1 LVHPSLTL
9 ALESE
14 RLWTFGEIA
23 PTPTNTYTPT
33 RSPTPPGHPGDV
45 NCSGGQANPIDAAL
59 VLQFGAGLLGAL
71 ACQHNADVNDDGAAN
86 AIDAALILQ
95 YAAGLLATL

>member
-1 LVHPSLTL
+1 VDIRRDRANAHEHPHAHPL
-9 ALESE
+9 AHARRAVGRCQL
-14 RLWTFGEIA
+14 
-23 PTPTNTYTPT
+23 
-33 RSPTPPGHPGDV
+33 H
-45 NCSGGQANPIDAAL
+45 CSGGPANPIDAAL
-59 VLQFGAGLLGAL
+59 VLQLGAGLLGAL